1 MLERV
6 LFLDI
11 DGVLYPFK
19 KKAEGGSEQLIQV
32 VSENYMFPQENVSRL
47 NKIVSATDCE
57 IVISSSWRLNHT
69 LILLQEYLEEA
80 GYIGSLLSVTPYRR
94 PWGEVSDREKEISAW
109 LAAHKTKSFAI
120 LDDDAKLGSGKLAPF
135 FVQTK
140 SDVGLTDADADK
152 AIRILYGL
160 TTKEQDNE
168 NTG

>member
-32 VSENYMFPQENVSRL
+32 VSENYMFPQENVARL
-47 NKIVSATDCE
+47 NKIVSATNCE
-57 IVISSSWRLNHT
+57 VVISSSWRLNHT

-109 LAAHKTKSFAI
+109 LAAHKTKHFAI
-120 LDDDAKLGSGKLAPF
+120 LDDIGDLGRLAQF
-135 FVQTK
+135 LVQTK
-140 SDVGLTDADADK
+140 PDVGITDEDAEK
-152 AIRILYGL
+152 VIKLL
-160 TTKEQDNE
+160 TKEKDNAS
-168 NTG
+168 TG